1 MASTKKCSTKITST
15 FSLEITNSSK
25 IEVRDISWFL
35 SKSWWSW
42 SARSCARVRTASARF
57 QAFLSVSVLVS
68 SQCWWSD
75 WEILFRVMID
85 NECNILN
92 NMSRQDFRECRS
104 LLIDMVLHTGRTDV
118 WQEYVLTSSYFQ
130 TCRCISLSWS
140 RWRQS
145 LPAVTTV
152 PALTRGGYWASCFT
166 PVTSPTQQ
174 RPGVSTTSGP
184 PGACR
189 SSSSRGT
196 RRGSWAWSSRRSVTD
211 TTPWSL
217 SLRLVSILSLCG
229 RWSYRLLLLPGFI
242 DFIVIPTLST
252 CGEMIAT
259 VLGTSAADFQQPWS
273 ETLLQ
278 NRNNWQKKVSAGE
291 NVQFQCMTTQADEGE
306 RGIDTSDASQDPRP
320 PRASYCGC
328 KHKHSVSTREPE

>member
-1 MASTKKCSTKITST
+1 
-15 FSLEITNSSK
+15 
-25 IEVRDISWFL
+25 
-35 SKSWWSW
+35 
-42 SARSCARVRTASARF
+42 
-57 QAFLSVSVLVS
+57 
-68 SQCWWSD
+68 
-75 WEILFRVMID
+75 MID
-85 NECNILN
+85 NECYILN

-104 LLIDMVLHTGRTDV
+104 LLIDMVLHTGRK
-118 WQEYVLTSSYFQ
+118 WLRLSPHWRYFQ
-130 TCRCISLSWS
+130 TCLCISPSWS

-145 LPAVTTV
+145 SGVVMKGP
-152 PALTRGGYWASCFT
+152 PWTRGGCWASCST
-166 PVTSPTQQ
+166 PATCHTLP
-174 RPGVSTTSGP
+174 RGGGCTTSGP

-291 NVQFQCMTTQADEGE
+291 NVQFQRMTTQADEGE

-320 PRASYCGC
+320 PRASYSGC
-328 KHKHSVSTREPE
+328 KHKPSVSTREPE